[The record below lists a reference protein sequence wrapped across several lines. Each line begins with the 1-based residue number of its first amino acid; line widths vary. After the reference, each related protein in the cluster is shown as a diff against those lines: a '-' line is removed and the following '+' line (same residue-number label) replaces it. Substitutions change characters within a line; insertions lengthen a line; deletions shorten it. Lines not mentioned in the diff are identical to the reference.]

1 MVGTQ
6 CPWLCV
12 WVWGT
17 VVRMASL
24 PRYPENPMAV
34 QSLERDLYYLWSL
47 SHLGA
52 LAANARLLKI
62 VNVLFRLP

>member
-1 MVGTQ
+1 
-6 CPWLCV
+6 
-12 WVWGT
+12 
-17 VVRMASL
+17 MASL